1 MLNLLFGFK
10 RFMRWILLFF
20 LHCVFSVL
28 TAQTYVPS
36 GEFRITMDLT
46 NVTKEKDR
54 VRITIVP
61 PPMKTQKVYYV
72 LPAFITD
79 VGKPVDALQF
89 VHEFYALDDRGMPLK
104 VKKSGKNKILIKLD
118 KGRVLR
124 KIEYWVDDSW
134 DSTGFSAYH
143 SGKYNY
149 VPNAAGTTFDTDKG
163 FLLNPAFMI
172 GYFDGAMSLPYRLT
186 VVHNESDNA
195 FTSLQLTESV
205 KGRDEYLSGSYTEL
219 VESPLY
225 YGAVDTCGFLSRNY
239 YIDIAV
245 YSESGNVSARQIRK
259 YIAAEIFSLTRFA
272 DGMAPIHY
280 KMFFWFVSPDKFAVG
295 NHGKFGGM
303 SHRNSAVY
311 YLNEIDEEEPFA
323 SLVSVQTAGDIL
335 KSLSL
340 LDQSRYDNYPDYL
353 VPQVHSNWW
362 IAEGFKSYFTWLAEV
377 RDSVSSEEDFRAVIS
392 AKMRLSQNVKTRSV
406 TDVQHLTKA
415 LRDPLKAEEYKA
427 KAMLLAFTLDI
438 HLTQWSGGAKGLR
451 EVVLELNERPTFHP
465 DSLCNYISEK
475 ISTEMTSFCLKY
487 VNGVSALPVIQSF
500 DKIGWVYSP
509 SAVDSV
515 LTFGQIS
522 LNYDSEIDAFLV
534 RTAEP
539 GNELRVQSGDRLV
552 SLDGVTVSAENMDE
566 ILNTIYWPVD
576 TSPIE
581 VTYIRNN
588 RNERV
593 MAQPYYKTIIIE
605 HLVRLDPACSSDA
618 LLLHER
624 IFNPLDY

>member
-1 MLNLLFGFK
+1 
-10 RFMRWILLFF
+10 
-20 LHCVFSVL
+20 
-28 TAQTYVPS
+28 
-36 GEFRITMDLT
+36 MDLA

-104 VKKSGKNKILIKLD
+104 VKKSGKNKVLIKLD
-118 KGRVLR
+118 RGRVLR

-134 DSTGFSAYH
+134 DSTGYSAYH

-149 VPNAAGTTFDTDKG
+149 VPNAAGTTFDTDNG

-172 GYFDGAMSLPYRLT
+172 GYFDGAMSLPYQLT
-186 VVHNESDNA
+186 IIHNETQNA
-195 FTSLQLTESV
+195 FTSLQLTESAR
-205 KGRDEYLSGSYTEL
+205 GRDDYLSGSYTEL

-239 YIDIAV
+239 YVDIAV
-245 YSESGNVSARQIRK
+245 YSETGNISARQIRK

-272 DGMAPIHY
+272 DGLTPRHY
-280 KMFFWFVSPDKFAVG
+280 KMFFWFVAPDKFAAG

-311 YLNEIDEEEPFA
+311 YLNEIEEEEPFA
-323 SLVSVQTAGDIL
+323 SLVSGETAGDVL
-335 KSLSL
+335 KTLSL
-340 LDQSRYDNYPDYL
+340 LDQSRYNNYPDYL
-353 VPQVHSNWW
+353 VPQVRSNWW

-377 RDSVSSEEDFRAVIS
+377 RDSVASEEDFRAAIS
-392 AKMRLSQNVKTRSV
+392 AKMRLSENVKTRSV
-406 TDVQHLTKA
+406 MDVKHLTKA
-415 LRDPLKAEEYKA
+415 LTDPLKAEEYKA
-427 KAMLLAFTLDI
+427 KALLLAFTLDI
-438 HLTQWSGGAKGLR
+438 YITQWSGGAKGLR
-451 EVVLELNERPTFHP
+451 EVVLEVDDSTDFHP
-465 DSLCNYISEK
+465 DSLCNYISK
-475 ISTEMTSFCLKY
+475 NISAEMYNFYSKY
-487 VNGVSALPVIQSF
+487 VNGVSPLPVIQSF

-509 SAVDSV
+509 SALDSV

-522 LNYDSEIDAFLV
+522 LNYDSQIDAFLV

-539 GNELRVQSGDRLV
+539 GNELRVVAGDRLV
-552 SLDGVTVSAENMDE
+552 SIDGVTVSAMNMDE
-566 ILNTIYWPVD
+566 ILNTIYSPMD

-581 VTYIRNN
+581 VIYIRNN

-593 MAQPYYKTIIIE
+593 LAQPYYKTIVIE
-605 HLVRLDPACSSDA
+605 HLVRRDPACSSDA
-618 LLLHER
+618 LLLHNR
-624 IFNPLDY
+624 IFDPSDY

>member
-1 MLNLLFGFK
+1 MKRFIRCILVFVLQFALFG
-10 RFMRWILLFF
+10 L
-20 LHCVFSVL
+20 S
-28 TAQTYVPS
+28 AQTNVPS
-36 GEFRITMDLT
+36 GEYRVTMDLA

-72 LPAFITD
+72 LPAFISD

-104 VKKSGKNKILIKLD
+104 VKKSGKNKVLIKLD

-124 KIEYWVDDSW
+124 KIEYWVEDSW
-134 DSTGFSAYH
+134 DSTGYSSYH
-143 SGKYNY
+143 SGNYNY
-149 VPNAAGTTFDTDKG
+149 VPNAAGTTFDTEKG
-163 FLLNPAFMI
+163 FLLNPAFMV

-186 VVHNESDNA
+186 IIHSETDNA
-195 FTSLQLTESV
+195 FTSLQVTESV

-219 VESPLY
+219 VETPLY
-225 YGAVDTCGFLSRNY
+225 YGTVDTCGFLSRNY

-245 YSESGNVSARQIRK
+245 YSESGNISARQIRK
-259 YIAAEIFSLTRFA
+259 YIAAEMFSLTRFA
-272 DGMAPIHY
+272 DGIAPRHY

-311 YLNEIDEEEPFA
+311 YLNEIEEEEPFA
-323 SLVSVQTAGDIL
+323 SLVSGETAGDLL

-340 LDQSRYDNYPDYL
+340 LDQTRYDNYPDYL
-353 VPQVHSNWW
+353 VPQVRSNWW

-377 RDSVSSEEDFRAVIS
+377 RDSVASEEDFRAAIS
-392 AKMRLSQNVKTRSV
+392 AKMRLSDNVKTRSV
-406 TDVQHLTKA
+406 TDVKHLSKA
-415 LRDPLKAEEYKA
+415 LTDPLKAEEYKA

-451 EVVLELNERPTFHP
+451 EVVLELNERPSFHP
-465 DSLCNYISEK
+465 DSLCNYISK
-475 ISTEMTSFCLKY
+475 NISAEMNDFCSKY
-487 VNGVSALPVIQSF
+487 VNGVFALPVIQSF

-509 SAVDSV
+509 SALDSV

-522 LNYDSEIDAFLV
+522 LNYDSQIDAFLV

-539 GNELRVQSGDRLV
+539 GNELRVQAGDRLV
-552 SLDGVTVSAENMDE
+552 SIDGITVSAANMDE
-566 ILNTIYWPVD
+566 ILNTIYSPVD
-576 TSPIE
+576 PSPIE
-581 VTYIRNN
+581 VIYIRNN

-593 MAQPYYKTIIIE
+593 MAQPYYKTIVIE

-624 IFNPLDY
+624 IFNPSDY